1 MGDFD
6 PELMDT
12 LTPYQQGLLHTV
24 HRLHTDPIET
34 KYPGPG
40 AARTEE
46 QIKAS
51 IQIHKRINPGYVE
64 VPYKATTELAY
75 TYAPAPDFTRDHL
88 RTKSDCGFQEYMA
101 EAIKK
106 HVDLK
111 KTSH

>member
-75 TYAPAPDFTRDHL
+75 TYAPAPDCTRDHL

>member
-1 MGDFD
+1 MAEVMEDK
-6 PELMDT
+6 ELMET
-12 LTPYQQGLLHTV
+12 LTPYQQSLLQTV

-34 KYPGPG
+34 KYPG
-40 AARTEE
+40 ARRSEA

-51 IQIHKRINPGYVE
+51 VEIHKRINPGYVE
-64 VPYKATTELAY
+64 VPYSATTESSYAY
-75 TYAPAPDFTRDHL
+75 QPAPDFTRDHL

-111 KTSH
+111 KTAH